1 MKTKQ
6 HIISIFF
13 FVLFSVY
20 GTASF
25 GAILGGGDYDTYDL
39 PGITMGY
46 DSAIVFYPT
55 SGNGPFPAVT
65 MSGGWTNTKEDMEW
79 ICIDLVEA
87 GFIVLAFT
95 PQRRI
100 LALPW
105 IWERGHNTAYETIEE
120 ENVRAKSPI
129 RGKVNTNKIGMC
141 GFSMGGGGVINAAN
155 NNVTGVK
162 ATVAMAPWEVC
173 TFRPLADCDTQ
184 SDNITTPVF
193 IFGGTNDR
201 LALDQKVTQMY
212 DAVPAHTERLL
223 AIFDGMNHYDM
234 FGIELF
240 KGDERDEVATYMIA
254 FLKVY
259 LSRDSSYQNVLEGDD
274 LQDNI
279 NDGWFYTYKYNGATY
294 VEQK

>member
-1 MKTKQ
+1 MKKRHFILLSILGLFFVWVTPALS
-6 HIISIFF
+6 SIF
-13 FVLFSVY
+13 
-20 GTASF
+20 
-25 GAILGGGDYDTYDL
+25 GGGDYTTYEL

-46 DSAIVFYPT
+46 DSAIVYYPT
-55 SGNGPFPAVT
+55 QGSGAYPAVT

-100 LALPW
+100 LALPF
-105 IWERGHNTAYETIEE
+105 IWERGHNRAYETLED
-120 ENVRAKSPI
+120 ENIRSDSPI
-129 RGKVNTNKIGMC
+129 RGKVNTDKIGMC

-173 TFRPLADCDTQ
+173 TFRPMEDCDTQ
-184 SDNITTPVF
+184 SDAIGTPVF

-201 LALDQKVTQMY
+201 LALDEKVSQMF
-212 DAVPAHTERLL
+212 DTLPSSTERIL

-234 FGIELF
+234 FGMEFF
-240 KGDERDEVATYMIA
+240 KGPERDEVATYMIA

-259 LSRDSSYQNVLEGDD
+259 LERDPSYQDILSGNE
-274 LQDNI
+274 LQENI
-279 NDGWFYTYKYNGATY
+279 DEGWFDTYKYNGTTY
-294 VEQK
+294 GEP